1 MSSLDRFRSPRSRAA
16 RHRAAVACG
25 ALVSLLV
32 CGSAA
37 GQFGP
42 SIEVPPGPT
51 VMPAVP
57 LGGYPPTVAPTAV
70 GTYYTPPAWNQTL
83 APNLRFVILS
93 NFNSDAVLDRETG
106 LIWTRRYLGE
116 WPGAI
121 ECGGVAVGGRGG
133 WRLPTVIELQS
144 LIDASLTATGVP
156 RLPVGHPFVF
166 SNITAYYWSSEY
178 TGPTGRWAVNLSS
191 GGTTSFALG
200 DFQSPNT
207 WQGVLC
213 VRGG

>member
-70 GTYYTPPAWNQTL
+70 VEPNARAKPAVRDLEQ
-83 APNLRFVILS
+83 
-93 NFNSDAVLDRETG
+93 
-106 LIWTRRYLGE
+106 
-116 WPGAI
+116 
-121 ECGGVAVGGRGG
+121 
-133 WRLPTVIELQS
+133 LQ
-144 LIDASLTATGVP
+144 
-156 RLPVGHPFVF
+156 
-166 SNITAYYWSSEY
+166 
-178 TGPTGRWAVNLSS
+178 
-191 GGTTSFALG
+191 
-200 DFQSPNT
+200 Q
-207 WQGVLC
+207 
-213 VRGG
+213 